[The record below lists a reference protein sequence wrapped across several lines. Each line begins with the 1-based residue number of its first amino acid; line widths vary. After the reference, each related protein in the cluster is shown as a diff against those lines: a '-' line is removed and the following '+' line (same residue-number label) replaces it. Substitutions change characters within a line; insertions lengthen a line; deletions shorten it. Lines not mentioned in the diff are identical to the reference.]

1 MAKTELTTAGN
12 QAGLP
17 ANFIDDELMGSP
29 SGFENVTAQD
39 VLIPRLTILQ
49 KMSPQ
54 IDKSE
59 PQYIQG
65 AEYGDFCDTGTG
77 EIFKDKI
84 TIVPVYFARVF
95 LEWAPRNTGKGL
107 VHNHGTDASILTKA
121 KPDEK
126 NRMVLDNGNYI
137 AETATW
143 YVLNLTANRRRSFIP
158 LTSTGLKHSRRWMT
172 LLTSERVKKP
182 DGTEFMPP
190 MFYRAW
196 DVTTVEEKNND
207 GAWKNWKFSPAD
219 PILALDPSKTILREA
234 KEFYEQ
240 AKSGMVKGD
249 VASQAEDH
257 AKSNNDDI
265 PF

>member
-1 MAKTELTTAGN
+1 MAKNEVVAGT

-17 ANFIDDELMGSP
+17 ASFIDEDMLTGGN
-29 SGFENVTAQD
+29 GFENVSAKD
-39 VLIPRLTILQ
+39 LLIPRLTILQ

-54 IDKSE
+54 IDKSD
-59 PQYIQG
+59 PKYISG

-77 EIFKDKI
+77 EIFKDLVV
-84 TIVPVYFARVF
+84 VPVFFAMVY
-95 LEWAPRNTGKGL
+95 LEWGPRSSGKGL
-107 VHNHGTDASILTKA
+107 IHNHGTNASILSQT

-126 NRMVLDNGNYI
+126 RRMVLPNGNYI

-143 YVLNLTANRRRSFIP
+143 YVLNLSANRRRSFIP

-172 LLTSERVKKP
+172 LLTNERIKRP
-182 DGTEFMPP
+182 DGSEVIPP
-190 MFYRAW
+190 LWFRSW
-196 DVTTVEEKNND
+196 NVTTVEEKNND
-207 GAWKNWKFSPAD
+207 GSWKNWKFDPSD

-240 AKSGMVKGD
+240 ARDGLVQGD
-249 VASQAEDH
+249 VAAAAEEH
-257 AKSNNDDI
+257 AKSDDI